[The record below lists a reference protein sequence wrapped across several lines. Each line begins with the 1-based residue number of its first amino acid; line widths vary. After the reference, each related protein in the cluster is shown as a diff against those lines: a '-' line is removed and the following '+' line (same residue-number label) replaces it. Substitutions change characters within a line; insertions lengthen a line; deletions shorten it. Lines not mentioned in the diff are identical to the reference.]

1 MCLKLAGLLRQS
13 LRPSARRPQLKR
25 DPLGDITMQTKT
37 LMHLRTCSLVLGW
50 LTWSAPS
57 AAAQNR
63 TAADSDLTRTTG
75 HWTASGVTFQSGGA
89 AHPFAVELKRVGD
102 QLRAT
107 LPTELKLAGGHVYR
121 LGRVGPGVFRHVDD
135 AGRIVEVTLTGQDRA
150 SLLVTGSGGDGRVTW
165 QLSRA
170 P

>member
-1 MCLKLAGLLRQS
+1 MSWVSLAPLRS
-13 LRPSARRPQLKR
+13 FARF
-25 DPLGDITMQTKT
+25 
-37 LMHLRTCSLVLGW
+37 RTCGIVLGSLIW
-50 LTWSAPS
+50 AAHS

-63 TAADSDLTRTTG
+63 AAAEADLTRTTG

-89 AHPFAVELKRVGD
+89 ARPFAVELKRVGD
-102 QLRAT
+102 QVQAT
-107 LPTELKLAGGHVYR
+107 LPAELKLAGGQVYL

-135 AGRIVEVTLTGQDRA
+135 AGRIVEFTLTGQDRA

>member
-1 MCLKLAGLLRQS
+1 

-25 DPLGDITMQTKT
+25 DPLGDITTQTKT

-50 LTWSAPS
+50 LTWAAPS

-107 LPTELKLAGGHVYR
+107 LPTELNLAAGHVYL

-135 AGRIVEVTLTGQDRA
+135 AGRIVEFTLTGQDRA

>member
-1 MCLKLAGLLRQS
+1 
-13 LRPSARRPQLKR
+13 
-25 DPLGDITMQTKT
+25 MQTKT
-37 LMHLRTCSLVLGW
+37 LTHLRTCGIVLGLLIW
-50 LTWSAPS
+50 AAHSG
-57 AAAQNR
+57 AAQNR
-63 TAADSDLTRTTG
+63 AAADPDLTRTSG

-102 QLRAT
+102 QLQAT
-107 LPTELKLAGGHVYR
+107 LPAELRLAGGQAYL
-121 LGRVGPGVFRHVDD
+121 LGRAGPGVFRHVDD
-135 AGRIVEVTLTGQDRA
+135 AGRIVEFTLTGQDRA